1 MTVLCASKCL
11 SLYREMPQPYPF
23 FVRKLPDPTI
33 SPQGVTS
40 TSTLAPVLPQAS
52 NETSNQQIG
61 QGIGPGV
68 GIEASN
74 PVSNQTSSQASSL
87 NHRENNVT
95 AIGGSGSNI
104 SASNQTS
111 SPVST
116 VASNI
121 TQPLNITKV
130 FNLHTS
136 LKVSSINILV
146 TVVVRFFS
154 NSNDAHN

>member
-1 MTVLCASKCL
+1 
-11 SLYREMPQPYPF
+11 MPQPIPF
-23 FVRKLPDPTI
+23 FVRKLPEPTI
-33 SPQGVTS
+33 SPQGATS
-40 TSTLAPVLPQAS
+40 TSTLAPALPQES

-61 QGIGPGV
+61 QF
-68 GIEASN
+68 
-74 PVSNQTSSQASSL
+74 PVSNQTPSQASSL

-121 TQPLNITKV
+121 TQPLNINKV

-154 NSNDAHN
+154 NSNDAHNYH